1 MKRSTIVQRLILLTA
16 IPVIALVFSS
26 GMLILDSFDRYQ
38 NASQAHSIMEVAVAA
53 GDLIHPMQVERG
65 MTAGFIQSKGQKF
78 SDALPGARAKTDE
91 KLAAYKRLLEGVN
104 TSSMPGLKKAVE
116 ETQRKLEGVA
126 KVREQAKQLAIP
138 SAESSAFFTGNISS
152 LLEVMSTSAEYNK
165 DPAIGKKLLTY
176 HHFSNAKENA
186 GQERAL
192 STQVFVANK
201 VEHALYRAILGKIYK
216 QEAYLDSFG
225 DSATEQEK
233 AALKSVLDSD
243 AAKDV
248 ERMRAVMARMSEHSE
263 ERISDGPLRQAQ
275 DMPVASPDKKKADVI
290 VNQPAQGEAG
300 VEPALWFKR
309 STDRINGLY
318 EVEQLLTKN
327 INSDVNNLLA
337 ASRTA
342 FLLQLVLAILA
353 VAVAAAVSAWVA
365 RSVNRPL
372 SAVVNAAEYAV
383 AHDDFTRGIPEDGT
397 QETARVGQA
406 INLLMGKFRS
416 IISGAIRSSEGIAD
430 ASGALSVS
438 SSQVNRSSSAQADAA
453 SSVAA
458 AVEEISV
465 SVSETAAN
473 AQIATKTVEN
483 SRAGTAQAIAVMA
496 KTVENVNGIA
506 SLIYKSGNNVGLLDE
521 SSKRIGGI
529 VQVIREV
536 ADQTNLLALNAAIE
550 AARAGEQGRGFA
562 VVADEVRKLAERTS
576 KATKEIADL
585 IGDIQNHIDGTVT
598 GMQQA
603 NTQVAESLE
612 LVGQTETALR
622 RIDDDSREV
631 ANNVQSIADATH
643 EQDAAIHQVATS
655 VEKIAQMAEENS
667 AAAASS
673 SDTAV
678 QLDTLSGTLKES
690 VIHFKV

>member
-26 GMLILDSFDRYQ
+26 GMLIWDSFARYQ
-38 NASQAHSIMEVAVAA
+38 NAVQAHSIMEVAVAS

-78 SDALPGARAKTDE
+78 SDTLPGARAKTDE
-91 KLAAYKRLLEGVN
+91 KLAAYKQLLAEIDIK
-104 TSSMPGLKKAVE
+104 SMSGLKKAVE
-116 ETQRKLEGVA
+116 EAQRKLDGIA

-138 SAESSAFFTGNISS
+138 GAESSAFFTGTINS

-176 HHFSNAKENA
+176 HNFSNAKENA

-201 VEHALYRAILGKIYK
+201 VEQTQYRTILSKIYK

-233 AALKSVLDSD
+233 AALKSVLDGD

-248 ERMRAVMARMSEHSE
+248 ERMRAVMAKMSEHHEVSA
-263 ERISDGPLRQAQ
+263 SNGSLRQAQ
-275 DMPVASPDKKKADVI
+275 GVLVAPDKQKADITVD
-290 VNQPAQGEAG
+290 QPVQGEAG
-300 VEPALWFKR
+300 VEPAVWFKR

-342 FLLQLVLAILA
+342 LLLQLVLAILA
-353 VAVAAAVSAWVA
+353 IVVAAAVSAWVA

-372 SAVVNAAEYAV
+372 SAVVDAAEYAV

-416 IISGAIRSSEGIAD
+416 IISGAIRSSEGIAN

-483 SRAGTAQAIAVMA
+483 SRAGTAQAIAIMA
-496 KTVENVNGIA
+496 RTVENVNGIA

-612 LVGQTETALR
+612 LVGKTETALR

-673 SDTAV
+673 SDTAI
-678 QLDTLSGTLKES
+678 QLDKLSSTLRES